1 MKSRHER
8 AARKRP
14 VNSSSHRERAARSK
28 LLNEAVARWN
38 RFYEENGSIAD
49 EYSPQLQQAR

>member
-1 MKSRHER
+1 MKSRYER

-14 VNSSSHRERAARSK
+14 VNSSSHRARAARSK
-28 LLNEAVARWN
+28 LLDEAVARWN
-38 RFYEENGSIAD
+38 RFNEENGSIAD